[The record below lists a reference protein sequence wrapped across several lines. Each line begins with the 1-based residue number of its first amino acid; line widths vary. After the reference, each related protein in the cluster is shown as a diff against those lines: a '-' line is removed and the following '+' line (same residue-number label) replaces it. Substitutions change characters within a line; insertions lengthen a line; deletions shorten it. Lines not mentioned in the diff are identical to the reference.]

1 MGTQSKPNATKI
13 IAVSTH
19 SALVMSFISVQQLDA
34 IAILAQKSVER
45 LGSRVKA
52 TDCQGLMR
60 TQGKIWTCPSNPDS
74 SKGAPLR

>member
-52 TDCQGLMR
+52 TDC
-60 TQGKIWTCPSNPDS
+60 
-74 SKGAPLR
+74 